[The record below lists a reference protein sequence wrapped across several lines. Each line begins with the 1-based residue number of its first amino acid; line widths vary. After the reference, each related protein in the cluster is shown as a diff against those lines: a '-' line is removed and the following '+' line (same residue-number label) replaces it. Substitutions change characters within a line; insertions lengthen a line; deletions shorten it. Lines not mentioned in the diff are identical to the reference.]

1 MNKTIIRL
9 LSLTI
14 LITGFFSFAAAQK
27 KRDSKQ
33 NRRDVK
39 IYLVKE
45 ISENGDYDPQNP
57 ANLFP
62 VKRRVDAADPLGG
75 ALQSLTKGETR
86 AEEKRG
92 LSSGTFGIRFVSVS
106 VENGTALARFTVPE
120 NVSFSGENWTLY
132 FIKAVERTALQFPEV
147 KKVSVCLDGE
157 LDFGLED
164 DSVPR
169 RKC

>member
-1 MNKTIIRL
+1 MNRIIIQI
-9 LSLTI
+9 LSLSI
-14 LITGFFSFAAAQK
+14 LIIGFFSFAAAQK

-33 NRRDVK
+33 DRREVK

-45 ISENGDYDPQNP
+45 VSENGDYDPQNP

-62 VKRRVDAADPLGG
+62 VKRRVDAARPLSG
-75 ALQSLTKGETR
+75 ALRALMKGETR

-106 VENGTALARFTVPE
+106 VENGTARARFTVPE

-132 FIKAVERTALQFPEV
+132 FVEAVERTALQFPLV